1 MKILVIRNG
10 RVGDTVM
17 ATSAIT
23 ALLNIYPE
31 ALITIIA
38 SPEGSRLLKGFH
50 ERVEAIWVWSR
61 YGLGIQSKRDKKK
74 IIKKIEDANF
84 DKAFCLDT
92 NPSIANLL
100 DTSHAEKY
108 FQT

>member
-31 ALITIIA
+31 AKITIIV

-61 YGLGIQSKRDKKK
+61 YGLGIKSKRDKKE
-74 IIKKIEDANF
+74 IIKKD
-84 DKAFCLDT
+84 
-92 NPSIANLL
+92 
-100 DTSHAEKY
+100 
-108 FQT
+108 